1 MLILRAGLY
10 LAVVVAAWTVWASL
24 GAGYHVETAIVR
36 GLLAFLPVVFVAY
49 LAEIVVVTAPVPHR
63 EAGKRGAAYEDETV
77 RVEDDAHTEQ
87 ENRTPASLPAARERA
102 TAMER
107 RAAA

>member
-10 LAVVVAAWTVWASL
+10 LAVVVAAWTVWVSME
-24 GAGYHVETAIVR
+24 AGYHVETAIVR

-63 EAGKRGAAYEDETV
+63 EAGERGAAYESETGRAEDEAHAE
-77 RVEDDAHTEQ
+77 EDNH
-87 ENRTPASLPAARERA
+87 TPASLPAARERA

-107 RAAA
+107 RTAA